1 MKIAEKNKVQ
11 QQKNKKKT
19 IVKPKKEQVLIVAQ
33 EIRFARL
40 LADNEKKTR
49 DRAVKSL
56 KKWLINCF
64 QRNYGTY
71 STFEL

>member
-1 MKIAEKNKVQ
+1 MKTAEKNKVK
-11 QQKNKKKT
+11 QQKKKKQT
-19 IVKPKKEQVLIVAQ
+19 VVKPKKEQVLIVAQ

-49 DRAVKSL
+49 DRALKSL
-56 KKWLINCF
+56 KKWLLNCF

-71 STFEL
+71 FTIQW